1 MAEDF
6 NTISQ
11 NYLEVEL
18 LEDRTLFLD
27 GEINIETVGK
37 LLKQLLILQTR
48 GKTKKQPIKLYINSP
63 GGSVYD
69 MLAVYDAIRSS
80 PCEIHTIVTGTAM
93 SAAAFILISGHKRYA
108 YENSKIMLHELSTY
122 KDGYVKFSDLQ
133 IEQQENQDLMDTLY
147 KILRKHTKFKDQ
159 GGKKEHD
166 YMPDLYKDMYLSATT
181 ALKWGLIDYIIPQK

>member
-48 GKTKKQPIKLYINSP
+48 GKTRKQPIKLYINSP

-69 MLAVYDAIRSS
+69 MLALYDAMRSS

-93 SAAAFILISGHKRYA
+93 SAAAFILMAGHKRFA
-108 YENSKIMLHELSTY
+108 HENSKIMFHEITDYLNSPI
-122 KDGYVKFSDLQ
+122 KISDLYV
-133 IEQQENQDLMDTLY
+133 QQKETEDLMQRLVY
-147 KILRKHTKFKDQ
+147 IMSKHTKLSTKRIVDDIL
-159 GGKKEHD
+159 GAK
-166 YMPDLYKDMYLSATT
+166 DLYTSSTT
-181 ALKWGLIDYIIPQK
+181 ALQWGIIDHVIKNN